1 MPWIPTTVHSA
12 QLTVTRSCYEAVYSD
27 HEMALW
33 CHRYPLR
40 WIPTTFTRAT
50 GGFPHASAVEFS
62 AVAVAFRKADDLI

>member
-1 MPWIPTTVHSA
+1 MT
-12 QLTVTRSCYEAVYSD
+12 
-27 HEMALW
+27 LW

-62 AVAVAFRKADDLI
+62 AVAVAFRKVDDLI